1 MEQLDRAIVTLR
13 SKIDGLR
20 KHGLKETPT
29 RTIVIDPLLEAL
41 GWDVRDPDEVQLE
54 YPTED
59 GKSVDYGL
67 KLNRKCVL
75 LIEAKAFDD
84 PLTDVK
90 AVTQIVNYANSN
102 GIVWCILTNGLTWK
116 VYRSIENCPAPEKL
130 MYEVLIDPRDAEGMS
145 IQQIA
150 QQMWRFSREEIA
162 KGALDKLGEQTFTD
176 SKVRKALDTIMTAA
190 PRSFL
195 NVVREATGDQSIT
208 PQQIKESLSRIWRG
222 TAPDVANPTYGD
234 SDADKMA
241 GHLTQAAKPA
251 GQTQRA
257 AKSESSHDEEHHING
272 KPKEAVELY
281 RAVDRLCLSMRPG
294 AVAKRFKAKHIAYD
308 SDKRSFCSV
317 HINQGGLRVW
327 LRLKYGRLTNPPSFA
342 RDVSSVGHWG
352 NGDLELGISS
362 LSQLKDVE
370 PLILQSFKG
379 VRPHLLFV
387 WLLRHAGRLFVFVT
401 TAS

>member
-1 MEQLDRAIVTLR
+1 MDKLIRAIETLR

-54 YPTED
+54 YPTVD
-59 GKSVDYGL
+59 QKSVDYGL

-75 LIEAKAFDD
+75 LVEAKALDD

-90 AVTQIVNYANSN
+90 AITQIVNYANSN

-116 VYRSIENCPAPEKL
+116 VYRSIENCPAPDKL
-130 MYEVLIDPRDAEGMS
+130 MYEVSIDARESEGMS
-145 IQQIA
+145 VEQIA
-150 QQMWRFSREEIA
+150 EKLWRFSREEMA
-162 KGALDKLGEQTFTD
+162 KGTLDALGEQTFTD
-176 SKVRKALDTIMTAA
+176 GKVRKALDTIMVAA

-195 NVVREATGDQSIT
+195 NVVRDATGDQAIT
-208 PQQIKESLSRIWRG
+208 PQQVKESLSRIWQG
-222 TAPDVANPTYGD
+222 SGVGAGVP
-234 SDADKMA
+234 SDGNSGRVRSEADA
-241 GHLTQAAKPA
+241 TDAAKKKPRIR
-251 GQTQRA
+251 RA
-257 AKSESSHDEEHHING
+257 AKSESSHDEAHHISG

-294 AVAKRFKAKHIAYD
+294 AVARRLLAKHIAYEC
-308 SDKRSFCSV
+308 DKRSFCSV
-317 HINQGGLRVW
+317 HINKGGLRVW
-327 LRLKYGRLTNPPSFA
+327 LRLKYGRLTNAPDFA

-362 LSQLKDVE
+362 LAQLKDAE
-370 PLILQSFKG
+370 PLIHQSFEG
-379 VRPHLLFV
+379 SD
-387 WLLRHAGRLFVFVT
+387 G
-401 TAS
+401 

>member
-1 MEQLDRAIVTLR
+1 MNKLIQVIDTIR

-20 KHGLKETPT
+20 RHDLKETPT

-54 YPTED
+54 YPTVD

-75 LIEAKAFDD
+75 LVEAKAFDD

-90 AVTQIVNYANSN
+90 AITQIVNYANSD

-116 VYRSIENCPAPEKL
+116 VYRSIENCPAPDKL
-130 MYEVLIDPRDAEGMS
+130 MFEVSIDPRDSEGMS
-145 IQQIA
+145 VQQIA

-162 KGALDKLGEQTFTD
+162 KGTLDALGEQTFTD
-176 SKVRKALDTIMTAA
+176 GKVRKALDTIMLAA

-195 NVVREATGDQSIT
+195 NVVRAATGDQTIT
-208 PQQIKESLSRIWRG
+208 PQQVKESLSRIWQRPG
-222 TAPDVANPTYGD
+222 VGAGVSGDGSSNRDRSGPDP
-234 SDADKMA
+234 AD
-241 GHLTQAAKPA
+241 AAKKEPH
-251 GQTQRA
+251 TRRA
-257 AKSESSHDEEHHING
+257 TKSESPYDEAHHVTG

-281 RAVDRLCLSMRPG
+281 RAIDRLCLSLRPG
-294 AVAKRFKAKHIAYD
+294 AVVRRCLAKYIAYACG
-308 SDKRSFCSV
+308 KRSFCSL
-317 HINQGGLRVW
+317 HLNQGGLRVW
-327 LRLKYGRLTNPPSFA
+327 LKLKYGRLTNAPIFA

-362 LSQLKDVE
+362 LAQLKDAE
-370 PLILQSFKG
+370 PLIRQSFEG
-379 VRPHLLFV
+379 SG
-387 WLLRHAGRLFVFVT
+387 A
-401 TAS
+401 